1 MRRKNKVKPINK
13 FLRRENKMKQ
23 FLKVYLSLLLL
34 TLAVAALPGSAWAN
48 LAANTQ
54 ITNAAQLSYND
65 GATVRTATAS
75 VTVTVSL
82 VPAAPTIVAGGPQ
95 TTQYAGPATTLTD
108 TFVITAGSNGPD
120 TYNLTTA
127 VTGDTNSTGAGSV
140 VNSPTSIILGA
151 SVTVAGSSA
160 IIIDVPADGVANAS
174 VNGIEVGDTVVI
186 NGEVKTVS
194 AIFDNP
200 NPNGISTITLAS
212 ALVGG
217 APAAGVLVEEQKII
231 TTTVTS
237 GTITTVGT
245 SVVVTDTI
253 TATSATTPFPATTSS
268 AVTNTYTSGLAT
280 LSKYVRNVTT
290 ANNTAGTTSYVF
302 NGNTYYWK
310 DNSSGLPAVNAKP
323 GETLEYILV
332 ASNIGT
338 GVVSSSVITDVVPA
352 TYVTFKT
359 GVYGGKDF
367 MYWPDSTVPGT
378 SSTFTAA
385 TGDDA
390 AQYVTSTITVNVGG
404 ATPPTPPAA
413 GGTIAAGKTVIVTYQ
428 VTVNP

>member
-1 MRRKNKVKPINK
+1 MKPINK
-13 FLRRENKMKQ
+13 FLRRENKMKTII
-23 FLKVYLSLLLL
+23 KVYLSLLLL
-34 TLAVAALPGSAWAN
+34 TLAIAASPGSAWAN

-54 ITNAAQLSYND
+54 ITNAATLNYLS
-65 GATVRTATAS
+65 GISPMTATAS

-82 VPAAPTIVAGGPQ
+82 VPAAPTIVAQGPY

-120 TYNLTTA
+120 TYNLTAA
-127 VTGDTNSTGAGSV
+127 VVTDVNGTGAGVAV
-140 VNSPTSIILGA
+140 VAPVSIILGA
-151 SVTVAGSSA
+151 SVTVAGSTA
-160 IIIDVPADGVANAS
+160 TIMDVPADGNANSS

-200 NPNGISTITLAS
+200 SPNGISTITLAS

-231 TTTVTS
+231 QTIVTS

-245 SVVVTDTI
+245 SLVVTDTMD
-253 TATSATTPFPATTSS
+253 
-268 AVTNTYTSGLAT
+268 NH
-280 LSKYVRNVTT
+280 
-290 ANNTAGTTSYVF
+290 TAGTTSYVF

-310 DNSSGLPAVNAKP
+310 DNSSGAPAVMSKP
-323 GETLEYILV
+323 GEVLEYILV
-332 ASNIGT
+332 AANIGT
-338 GVVSSSVITDVVPA
+338 GSVLSSVITDVVPA

-367 MYWPDSTVPGT
+367 MYWPDSTAPGA

-413 GGTIAAGKTVIVTYQ
+413 GGTIAAGKIVIVTYQ
-428 VTVNP
+428 ATVNP

>member
-1 MRRKNKVKPINK
+1 MKTINK
-13 FLRRENKMKQ
+13 FLRRENKMKTIS
-23 FLKVYLSLLLL
+23 KVYLSLLLV
-34 TLAVAALPGSAWAN
+34 TLAFAASPGSAWAN

-54 ITNAAQLSYND
+54 ITNAATLSYND
-65 GATVRTATAS
+65 GASPRTATAS

-82 VPAAPTIVAGGPQ
+82 VPAAPTIVAQGPY

-120 TYNLTTA
+120 TYNLTAA
-127 VTGDTNSTGAGSV
+127 VVTDVNGTGAGVAV
-140 VNSPTSIILGA
+140 VAPVSIILGA
-151 SVTVAGSSA
+151 SVTVAGSTA
-160 IIIDVPADGVANAS
+160 TIIDVPADGNANSS

-231 TTTVTS
+231 QTIVTS

-245 SVVVTDTI
+245 SLVVTDTI
-253 TATSATTPFPATTSS
+253 TATSATTPFPAMTSS
-268 AVTNTYTSGLAT
+268 AVTNTFTSGLAT

-290 ANNTAGTTSYVF
+290 ANNTVGTTSYVF

-310 DNSSGLPAVNAKP
+310 DNSSGAPAVMSKP

-332 ASNIGT
+332 AANIGT
-338 GVVSSSVITDVVPA
+338 GSVLSSVITDVVPT
-352 TYVTFKT
+352 TYVSFKM
-359 GVYGGKDF
+359 GAYGGAGKDVT
-367 MYWPDSTVPGT
+367 YWPDSTVPGT
-378 SSTFTAA
+378 SLIFTAA
-385 TGDDA
+385 STNDDP
-390 AQYVTSTITVNVGG
+390 AQYATSTLTVNVGG
-404 ATPPTPPAA
+404 NPPPSLPAA
-413 GGTIAAGKTVIVTYQ
+413 GGTILTTKTVIVTYQ